1 MHNEKPIR
9 LCIIDD
15 IKSVIEGLKA
25 LDWERR
31 GFELAGTAGNGED
44 GLELIRTAKPDVV
57 ITDIRMP
64 RLDGLAMVRA
74 TLELEHPCKVVLIS
88 GYADFDYAKQ
98 AVHLGAFDFVVK
110 PFTEEEILDV
120 AERAKRA
127 IEQER
132 SRLLSVQEMELKLR
146 ESLPLLRQEYLAL
159 LIGHRASWKQAA
171 ERWDFLKIDLD
182 PRRLHVMLFE
192 IDGFRER
199 AETMSVYD
207 IELVRFSMQNIVE
220 ETMRESTRG
229 FVFRDKHGRFA
240 AVLNESAAMPA
251 VQLAERICKHVERY
265 MKCTVSIGV
274 GGVAETVSDLPD
286 SYMEA
291 DRALAYHLYTGGNG
305 ALAYA
310 DLPKNDRQAPLA
322 LERKDELL
330 LALRSGNGDRA
341 AALLADMFGALSR
354 LAEPP
359 HPDYLLSFYDEL
371 AASAVRA
378 FYELAPVAAVQP
390 LVDRHKAARGASS
403 LTLAGLE
410 QLLVAL
416 CLEGCELV
424 RQHSVSE
431 GQKIIYRSLDYIK
444 SRLDRNVT
452 VAESAAAVHL
462 SGSYYSSLFKKV
474 TGATFVQYVTNERML
489 KAKAL
494 LVGGMPVQDV
504 AAAVGYE
511 ERRYFSD
518 VFKKTTGLTPSEF
531 RASYFPEGDS
541 NAAPAR

>member
-1 MHNEKPIR
+1 MHNEKPVR

-31 GFELAGTAGNGED
+31 GIELVGTAGNGED
-44 GLELIRTAKPDVV
+44 GLELIRAAKPDIV

-74 TLELEHPCKVVLIS
+74 VLELERPCKVVLIS

-120 AERAKRA
+120 VERAKA
-127 IEQER
+127 QIAQER
-132 SRLLSVQEMELKLR
+132 TRLLSVQEMESKLR

-159 LIGHRASWKQAA
+159 LVGHRTTWTQAA
-171 ERWDFLKIDLD
+171 KRWEFLKIDLD
-182 PRRLHVMLFE
+182 PQRLRVMLFE
-192 IDGFRER
+192 IDGFAER
-199 AETMSVYD
+199 SEAMSVYD
-207 IELVRFSMQNIVE
+207 IELIRFSIQNIVE
-220 ETMRESTRG
+220 ETVRASTRG
-229 FVFRDKHGRFA
+229 IVFRDKHERFA
-240 AVLNESAAMPA
+240 AAVNESAAMPA
-251 VQLAERICKHVERY
+251 DQLAELICRHIERY

-274 GGVAETVSDLPD
+274 GGLAETVVDLPE
-286 SYMEA
+286 SYLEA

-305 ALAYA
+305 AISYG

-322 LERKDELL
+322 LDRKDELL

-341 AALLADMFGALSR
+341 VSLLADMFGALGR

-371 AASAVRA
+371 AASAIRA
-378 FYELAPVAAVQP
+378 FYELVPVAAVQP
-390 LVDRHKAARGASS
+390 LVDRHKAQRGASS
-403 LTLAGLE
+403 LALGSLE
-410 QLLVAL
+410 QLLAAL
-416 CLEGCELV
+416 CKEGCELV

-431 GQKIIYRSLDYIK
+431 GQKIIYKSLDYIQ
-444 SRLDRNVT
+444 RHLDRNVT
-452 VAESAAAVHL
+452 VAECAAVVHL
-462 SGSYYSSLFKKV
+462 SASYYSSLFKKV
-474 TGATFVQYVTNERML
+474 TGATFVQYVTTERMQ
-489 KAKAL
+489 KAKSL

-531 RASYFPEGDS
+531 RAGYFPEGEPS
-541 NAAPAR
+541 AR